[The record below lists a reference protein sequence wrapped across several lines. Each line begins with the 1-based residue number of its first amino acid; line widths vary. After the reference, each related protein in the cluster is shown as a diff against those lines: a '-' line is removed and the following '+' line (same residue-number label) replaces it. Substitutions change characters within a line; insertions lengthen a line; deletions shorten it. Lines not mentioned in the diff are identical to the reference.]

1 MGGCATP
8 RIPMDVQ
15 GAKSRS
21 MSNKGG
27 LEECKEEE
35 KEQYIP
41 PGERLVTPADVVDL
55 DPSMTVSSI
64 VACVMWIGTISCG
77 YTRMQSDPNRWNRPS
92 HKSNCMGVFTLQW

>member
-1 MGGCATP
+1 
-8 RIPMDVQ
+8 
-15 GAKSRS
+15 

-55 DPSMTVSSI
+55 DPSMTVSVI
-64 VACVMWIGTISCG
+64 MCCVMWIGTISCG
-77 YTRMQSDPNRWNRPS
+77 YTRMQSDPNRPS